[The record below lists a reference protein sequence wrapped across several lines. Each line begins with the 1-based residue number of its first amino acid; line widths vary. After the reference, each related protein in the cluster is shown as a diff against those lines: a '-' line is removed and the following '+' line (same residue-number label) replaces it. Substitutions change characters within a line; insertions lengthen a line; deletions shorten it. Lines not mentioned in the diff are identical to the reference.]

1 MSSITRRL
9 YWTKPYDTQFTA
21 KALKIQAEF
30 VALDQT
36 HFYPASG
43 GQVSDLGFLK
53 SIDTGHEMPILG
65 VEKDDDE
72 VIWHKVS
79 PNDLKHLKI
88 GSEVEG
94 VVDWDRRYQLMRS
107 HTSQHVLSAAIVQT
121 AGIQTRQAIIDIAE
135 TKLVLEENISDEELI
150 QALVLSN
157 KICTSSYPVYS
168 KVLTPDEA
176 KSQLETLRNSQIPPG
191 EKIRV
196 VEIANH
202 DKMCCGGTHVQDT
215 IEIGPIHLLERKS
228 KAIVYVV
235 GQKSLEKAVDDNL
248 DFLALSNRLNVP
260 SNKVVTTVQAR
271 LDAFQL
277 LQEQRN
283 EAIKALLICKE
294 SDEGIEIGEISFR
307 QLDLTFS
314 DRKIAL
320 RELGRPQEN
329 QIISVLVE
337 NGTFLILSNSK
348 YAAKDLIAEF
358 CKRTESKGGGGI
370 KQAQCS
376 AKIPNPH
383 QILEEILREYE
394 SQQKI
399 NESSDI

>member
-1 MSSITRRL
+1 MSSITHRL
-9 YWTKPYDTQFTA
+9 YWNKPYDTRFTA
-21 KALKIQAEF
+21 KVLNIRADF

-36 HFYPASG
+36 HFYPAGG
-43 GQVSDLGFLK
+43 GQENDLGFLK
-53 SIDTGHEMPILG
+53 NIETEHEIPILG
-65 VEKDDDE
+65 VEKDDSE

-79 PNDLKHLKI
+79 LDDLKHLKV

-94 VVDWDRRYQLMRS
+94 VIDWDRRYQLMRS
-107 HTSQHVLSAAIVQT
+107 HTSQHVLSAAIAQI
-121 AGIQTRQAIIDIAE
+121 AGIQTQQAIIDIDE
-135 TKLVLEENISDEELI
+135 TKLVLEEKISDEKLV
-150 QALVLSN
+150 QALILSN
-157 KICTSSYPVYS
+157 KICTSSRPVSS
-168 KVLTPDEA
+168 KILTPNEA
-176 KSQLETLRNSQIPPG
+176 KAQLGNLRNSQIPPG

-202 DKMCCGGTHVQDT
+202 DKMCCGGTHVRDT
-215 IEIGPIHLLERKS
+215 IEIGPMHLLERKS
-228 KAIVYVV
+228 KVIVYVV
-235 GQKSLEKAVDDNL
+235 GQKSLEQAVDDSL

-260 SNKVVTTVQAR
+260 TTRVVATVQTR
-271 LDAFQL
+271 LDTFQL

-283 EAIKALLICKE
+283 EAIKALLSCKASE
-294 SDEGIEIGEISFR
+294 EGIEIGEISFR
-307 QLDLTFS
+307 QIDLTFS

-348 YAAKDLIAEF
+348 YTAKDLIAEF
-358 CKRTESKGGGGI
+358 CKRTDSRGGGGA

-376 AKIPNPH
+376 TKIPNPH

-394 SQQKI
+394 S
-399 NESSDI
+399 